1 MCLEENEDNRFNLLN
16 MSNKTIT
23 IQQGTGDDALE
34 MTVQVTQEELDKM
47 EEIRSKDPSAWEG
60 RGLDLVKAAKDAIT
74 EASEEKAQPKK
85 STNWKLILGITL
97 GVLVIIGT
105 IIFAEK
111 SRNREQEVSQKQEI
125 NNAGAIE
132 QWIRSECVEVNRRW
146 IYETLKEKNK
156 SAVPESFNVFS
167 KAMDNQSYRD
177 WAYEE
182 ALQQKLKIGTKE
194 EFELAM
200 TQPNSDIFRCIFEIA
215 SYYGMPD
222 SEEDMVSY
230 LKESEENRKK
240 FYNKLLEVGMPDGF
254 DEFDALLI
262 YSQNNRQQFNEDNMR
277 KIYNKLIDYGSNGSY
292 DDFLAFFNDNDD
304 NKRKVY
310 EKLKDNGYLGTF
322 EDFIEYAGYK
332 TNNAVNLSLI
342 DLYEHLCDKKRFIGS
357 IEEFKTS
364 LMNDSYRNALYK
376 FLSEK
381 EVFNGSYSQFSE
393 ELGLSTNFIPLKN
406 DHKRVLF
413 DILTL
418 NNFDLGDYETFSQK
432 MNDEKKRRIFY
443 DAVSEEYDIG
453 SWEEFSDKVVD
464 SPKNDDFS
472 VISSQLTTFSS
483 KQYNFTYQYD
493 DNTFKLV
500 EKTNKNSH
508 CVMKLQSPVDEVKST
523 LISVWE
529 NPEFSSSYDIDF
541 ISSCQS
547 VDEEM
552 GKVISSVVK
561 SKIDGVNA
569 LKSELIISPMGKSY
583 YAAIYRIIHKKRMY
597 MLNIYIPI
605 EEYNK
610 DKSYGDKFANNFKF
624 N

>member
-1 MCLEENEDNRFNLLN
+1 MRLEENENRLNLLI

-47 EEIRSKDPSAWEG
+47 EEIRSKDPSVWEG
-60 RGLDLVKAAKDAIT
+60 RGLDLVKAAKEAIIN
-74 EASEEKAQPKK
+74 AFEENAQPQK
-85 STNWKLILGITL
+85 STNWKLILGIAL
-97 GVLVIIGT
+97 GVLTIIGT

-111 SRNREQEVSQKQEI
+111 SRNKEQEVSQKQEI

-132 QWIRSECVEVNRRW
+132 QWIGSECVEVNRRR
-146 IYETLKEKNK
+146 IYEALKENNN

-194 EFELAM
+194 AFELAM

-215 SYYGMPD
+215 SYFGMPD

-240 FYNKLLEVGMPDGF
+240 FYNKLLEVGMPNGF
-254 DEFDALLI
+254 DEFEALLN

-277 KIYNKLIDYGSNGSY
+277 KIYDKLATLGSKGSY
-292 DDFLAFFNDNDD
+292 EQFLDYFNANDD
-304 NKRKVY
+304 NKRAVY
-310 EKLKDNGYLGTF
+310 DKLAANGSKGSY
-322 EDFIEYAGYK
+322 EQFIEYAGYK
-332 TNNAVNLSLI
+332 TNNAVSQNLI
-342 DLYEHLCDKKRFIGS
+342 DLYEHLCEKKQFNGS
-357 IEEFKTS
+357 VEDFKNS
-364 LMNDSYRNALYK
+364 LMNDSYRYALYQY
-376 FLSEK
+376 LSEK
-381 EVFNGSYSQFSE
+381 AVFNGSYSLFSE
-393 ELGLSTNFIPLKN
+393 ELDLSTNFIPIKN
-406 DHKRVLF
+406 DHKRVLY

-418 NNFDLGDYETFSQK
+418 NNYDLGDYETFSQK
-432 MNDEKKRRIFY
+432 MNNEKKRRTFY

-464 SPKNDDFS
+464 SPKNSDFS
-472 VISSQLTTFSS
+472 LVSSQLTTFSS

-493 DNTFKLV
+493 NDEFKLV
-500 EKTNKNSH
+500 EKTNKSSH

-523 LISVWE
+523 LVSVWE
-529 NPEFSSSYDIDF
+529 NPEFSSSYDTDF
-541 ISSCQS
+541 IFSCQS

-552 GKVISSVVK
+552 GKVISSAVK
-561 SKIDGVNA
+561 TKVDGVNA
-569 LKSELIISPMGKSY
+569 LKSELIISPIGKSY

-597 MLNIYIPI
+597 MLNIYIPM

-610 DKSYGDKFANNFKF
+610 DKSYGDKCANNFKF

>member
-1 MCLEENEDNRFNLLN
+1 

-60 RGLDLVKAAKDAIT
+60 RGLDLVKAAKDAII
-74 EASEEKAQPKK
+74 EASEEKAQPQKC
-85 STNWKLILGITL
+85 TNWKLILGIAL

-125 NNAGAIE
+125 NNTGAIE
-132 QWIRSECVEVNRRW
+132 QWIGSECVEVNRRR
-146 IYETLKEKNK
+146 IYEALKEKNN

-167 KAMDNQSYRD
+167 KAMDNQSYRV

-194 EFELAM
+194 TFELAM

-240 FYNKLLEVGMPDGF
+240 FYYKLLEVGMPDGF
-254 DEFDALLI
+254 DEFSTLINHSYSSHQQPIELNTVDNTTDVFQPTIYNEDHLRLI
-262 YSQNNRQQFNEDNMR
+262 YDTLVHRGYEGTYVDFYTYFSQSESNRIRVYEKLAETGSKGSYEQFLEFCYNLTPSKFVPEICSISFSENFT
-277 KIYNKLIDYGSNGSY
+277 KIYLKAVEQFGLTDSEEQFYQYFIKNPQ
-292 DDFLAFFNDNDD
+292 
-304 NKRKVY
+304 KVY
-310 EKLKDNGYLGTF
+310 EKFKKESDLTSSF
-322 EDFIEYAGYK
+322 EQFIEYSGIPYEAFSQQLQIPKKEMDLIRHK
-332 TNNAVNLSLI
+332 T
-342 DLYEHLCDKKRFIGS
+342 F
-357 IEEFKTS
+357 
-364 LMNDSYRNALYK
+364 
-376 FLSEK
+376 
-381 EVFNGSYSQFSE
+381 FSE
-393 ELGLSTNFIPLKN
+393 S
-406 DHKRVLF
+406 
-413 DILTL
+413 
-418 NNFDLGDYETFSQK
+418 YE
-432 MNDEKKRRIFY
+432 
-443 DAVSEEYDIG
+443 
-453 SWEEFSDKVVD
+453 
-464 SPKNDDFS
+464 
-472 VISSQLTTFSS
+472 
-483 KQYNFTYQYD
+483 FTYQYD
-493 DNTFKLV
+493 DNEFKLV
-500 EKTNKNSH
+500 VKTNKNSH
-508 CVMKLQSPVDEVKST
+508 CVMKLQSPNDEIKSI
-523 LISVWE
+523 LVSVWD
-529 NPEFSSSYDIDF
+529 NSEFSSSFDSDF

-547 VDEEM
+547 VDEGM
-552 GKVISSVVK
+552 GKVISSAVK
-561 SKIDGVNA
+561 TKVDGVNA

-597 MLNIYIPI
+597 MLNIYIPM

-610 DKSYGDKFANNFKF
+610 DKSYGDKCVNNFKF